1 MILEVSFP
9 LIYNVY
15 TTGITYDDHQ
25 VTIIICLWY
34 KPQERCQIFYNY
46 KIAKAFS
53 YCKKWHITGLY
64 YKTYYGR
71 NLGIFVIS

>member
-34 KPQERCQIFYNY
+34 KSQ
-46 KIAKAFS
+46 
-53 YCKKWHITGLY
+53 
-64 YKTYYGR
+64 
-71 NLGIFVIS
+71 